1 MPFAG
6 IFFSVSISRMVL
18 LSLWFGRVWMCS
30 KVFSFFLFFLPV
42 DLWMDRRD
50 WRDQEKKKKRLFF
63 ACECEREG
71 GMNRSECK
79 SAVSVP
85 LYRYFSLSTA
95 ELWVVFS
102 LDLLVF
108 SPSLFFWMVPILWNS
123 FI

>member
-50 WRDQEKKKKRLFF
+50 WQDQEKKKRLFLP
-63 ACECEREG
+63 
-71 GMNRSECK
+71 
-79 SAVSVP
+79 VSV
-85 LYRYFSLSTA
+85 R
-95 ELWVVFS
+95 ERGE
-102 LDLLVF
+102 
-108 SPSLFFWMVPILWNS
+108 
-123 FI
+123 